1 MKKAL
6 TIAGSDS
13 CGGAGIQ
20 ADIKTMTMNG
30 VYAMSAVTALTA
42 QNTTGVRSVMEA
54 APAFLADQLDA
65 VFEDIR
71 RRAEELNEENA
82 RLRRELEQHNERR
95 VELGDALLSAQSV
108 YQDVVDKARVR
119 ADAITAEAE
128 KRSQALLAET
138 RRESEQILARSRK
151 QEENAARR
159 VEAAFDRMKQLH
171 LASVDALNAQWQAFL
186 CSLDGE
192 EEPESVR
199 EEPRPAEPEP
209 EELPADLEEKVGA
222 IAQELFAMEQ
232 E

>member
-1 MKKAL
+1 MAL
-6 TIAGSDS
+6 DAEYFDS
-13 CGGAGIQ
+13 IYIEVVKRKYY
-20 ADIKTMTMNG
+20 D
-30 VYAMSAVTALTA
+30 
-42 QNTTGVRSVMEA
+42 A
-54 APAFLADQLDA
+54 AKVQA

-128 KRSQALLAET
+128 KRSQALMAET

>member
-1 MKKAL
+1 MRNFL
-6 TIAGSDS
+6 T
-13 CGGAGIQ
+13 
-20 ADIKTMTMNG
+20 
-30 VYAMSAVTALTA
+30 
-42 QNTTGVRSVMEA
+42 RSISKWCAKV
-54 APAFLADQLDA
+54 QA
-65 VFEDIR
+65 VFEEIR

-82 RLRRELEQHNERR
+82 RLRRELEQHNDRR

-108 YQDVVDKARVR
+108 YQDIVDKARVR
-119 ADAITAEAE
+119 ADAITADAE

-138 RRESEQILARSRK
+138 RRESERLLARSRA

-192 EEPESVR
+192 EEMPAPVR
-199 EEPRPAEPEP
+199 EIQPEPQPEP

-222 IAQELFAMEQ
+222 IAQELFAMEG

>member
-1 MKKAL
+1 MAL
-6 TIAGSDS
+6 DAAYFDS
-13 CGGAGIQ
+13 IYIEVVKRKYY
-20 ADIKTMTMNG
+20 D
-30 VYAMSAVTALTA
+30 
-42 QNTTGVRSVMEA
+42 A
-54 APAFLADQLDA
+54 AKVQA

-82 RLRRELEQHNERR
+82 RLRRELEQHNDRR

-108 YQDVVDKARVR
+108 YQDIVDKARVR
-119 ADAITAEAE
+119 ADAITADAE

-138 RRESEQILARSRK
+138 RRESERLLARSRA

-192 EEPESVR
+192 EEMPAPVR
-199 EEPRPAEPEP
+199 EIQPEPQPEP

-222 IAQELFAMEQ
+222 IAQELFAMEG

>member
-1 MKKAL
+1 MAL
-6 TIAGSDS
+6 DAAYFDSIYIAVVKRKYYD
-13 CGGAGIQ
+13 
-20 ADIKTMTMNG
+20 
-30 VYAMSAVTALTA
+30 
-42 QNTTGVRSVMEA
+42 A
-54 APAFLADQLDA
+54 AKVQA

>member
-1 MKKAL
+1 MALDAAYFDSIYIEVVEKK
-6 TIAGSDS
+6 
-13 CGGAGIQ
+13 
-20 ADIKTMTMNG
+20 
-30 VYAMSAVTALTA
+30 YY
-42 QNTTGVRSVMEA
+42 EA
-54 APAFLADQLDA
+54 AKVQAGC
-65 VFEDIR
+65 EDIR

-128 KRSQALLAET
+128 KRSQALMAET

-186 CSLDGE
+186 GSLDGE

>member
-1 MKKAL
+1 MALDAEFFDSIYIEVVKKKYY
-6 TIAGSDS
+6 D
-13 CGGAGIQ
+13 
-20 ADIKTMTMNG
+20 
-30 VYAMSAVTALTA
+30 
-42 QNTTGVRSVMEA
+42 A
-54 APAFLADQLDA
+54 AKVQA
-65 VFEDIR
+65 VFEEIR

-82 RLRRELEQHNERR
+82 RLRRELEQHNDRR

-108 YQDVVDKARVR
+108 YQDIVDKARVR
-119 ADAITAEAE
+119 ADAITADAE

-138 RRESEQILARSRK
+138 RRESERLLARSRA

-192 EEPESVR
+192 EEMPAPAPIRETEPAPVR
-199 EEPRPAEPEP
+199 EPEPEP

-222 IAQELFAMEQ
+222 IAQELFAMES

>member
-1 MKKAL
+1 MALDAAYFDSIYIEVVKKKYY
-6 TIAGSDS
+6 D
-13 CGGAGIQ
+13 
-20 ADIKTMTMNG
+20 
-30 VYAMSAVTALTA
+30 
-42 QNTTGVRSVMEA
+42 A
-54 APAFLADQLDA
+54 AKVQA

-71 RRAEELNEENA
+71 RRAEELNEENES
-82 RLRRELEQHNERR
+82 LRRELEQHNDRR
-95 VELGDALLSAQSV
+95 VELGDALLSAQGV
-108 YQDVVDKARVR
+108 YQDIVDKARVR

-128 KRSQALLAET
+128 KRSQALMAET
-138 RRESEQILARSRK
+138 RRESERLLARSRA

-192 EEPESVR
+192 EEPSAPVR
-199 EEPRPAEPEP
+199 ETRPEPESA

-222 IAQELFAMEQ
+222 IAQELFAMEG

>member
-1 MKKAL
+1 MALDAAYFDSIYIEVVKKKYY
-6 TIAGSDS
+6 D
-13 CGGAGIQ
+13 
-20 ADIKTMTMNG
+20 
-30 VYAMSAVTALTA
+30 
-42 QNTTGVRSVMEA
+42 A
-54 APAFLADQLDA
+54 AKVQA

-192 EEPESVR
+192 EELESVQA
-199 EEPRPAEPEP
+199 EPRPAEPEP

>member
-1 MKKAL
+1 MALDAEYFDSIYIEVVKKKYY
-6 TIAGSDS
+6 D
-13 CGGAGIQ
+13 
-20 ADIKTMTMNG
+20 
-30 VYAMSAVTALTA
+30 
-42 QNTTGVRSVMEA
+42 A
-54 APAFLADQLDA
+54 AKVQA

-128 KRSQALLAET
+128 KRSQALMAET

-192 EEPESVR
+192 EDLSAPAPVQEPERVP
-199 EEPRPAEPEP
+199 EPEQEP

>member
-1 MKKAL
+1 MA
-6 TIAGSDS
+6 
-13 CGGAGIQ
+13 
-20 ADIKTMTMNG
+20 
-30 VYAMSAVTALTA
+30 
-42 QNTTGVRSVMEA
+42 
-54 APAFLADQLDA
+54 LDA
-65 VFEDIR
+65 EYFDSIYIEVVKKKYYNAAKVQEVFEDIR
-71 RRAEELNEENA
+71 RQAEELNAENE
-82 RLRRELEQHNERR
+82 RMRKELAQRTDRR
-95 VELGDALLSAQSV
+95 VELGDALLSAQGV
-108 YQDVVDKARVR
+108 YQDIIDRARVR

-128 KRSQALLAET
+128 KRSQALMAET
-138 RRESEQILARSRK
+138 RRESEQMLARSRA

-192 EEPESVR
+192 EDLSAPAPVQEPERVP
-199 EEPRPAEPEP
+199 EPEQEP

>member
-1 MKKAL
+1 MALDAEYFDSIYIEVVKKKYY
-6 TIAGSDS
+6 D
-13 CGGAGIQ
+13 
-20 ADIKTMTMNG
+20 
-30 VYAMSAVTALTA
+30 
-42 QNTTGVRSVMEA
+42 A
-54 APAFLADQLDA
+54 AKVQA

-128 KRSQALLAET
+128 KRSQALMAET

-192 EEPESVR
+192 EEPE
-199 EEPRPAEPEP
+199 P

>member
-1 MKKAL
+1 MALDAEYFDSIYIEVVKKKYY
-6 TIAGSDS
+6 D
-13 CGGAGIQ
+13 
-20 ADIKTMTMNG
+20 
-30 VYAMSAVTALTA
+30 
-42 QNTTGVRSVMEA
+42 A
-54 APAFLADQLDA
+54 AKVQA

-128 KRSQALLAET
+128 KRSQALMAET

-192 EEPESVR
+192 EEPEPVR
-199 EEPRPAEPEP
+199 EEPCPAEPEP

>member
-1 MKKAL
+1 MAL
-6 TIAGSDS
+6 DAAYFDS
-13 CGGAGIQ
+13 IYIEVVKRKYY
-20 ADIKTMTMNG
+20 D
-30 VYAMSAVTALTA
+30 
-42 QNTTGVRSVMEA
+42 A
-54 APAFLADQLDA
+54 AKVQA

-138 RRESEQILARSRK
+138 RRESEQILSRSRK

-192 EEPESVR
+192 EEPEPVR
-199 EEPRPAEPEP
+199 EEEPRPAEPEP

-222 IAQELFAMEQ
+222 SAQELFAMEQ

>member
-1 MKKAL
+1 MAL
-6 TIAGSDS
+6 DAAYFDS
-13 CGGAGIQ
+13 IYIEVVKRKYY
-20 ADIKTMTMNG
+20 D
-30 VYAMSAVTALTA
+30 
-42 QNTTGVRSVMEA
+42 A
-54 APAFLADQLDA
+54 AKVQA

-128 KRSQALLAET
+128 KRSQALMAET

-192 EEPESVR
+192 EEPESVQA
-199 EEPRPAEPEP
+199 EPRPAEPEP

>member
-1 MKKAL
+1 MALDAEYFDSIYIEVVKKKYY
-6 TIAGSDS
+6 D
-13 CGGAGIQ
+13 
-20 ADIKTMTMNG
+20 
-30 VYAMSAVTALTA
+30 
-42 QNTTGVRSVMEA
+42 A
-54 APAFLADQLDA
+54 AKVQA

-138 RRESEQILARSRK
+138 RRESEQILSRSRK

>member
-1 MKKAL
+1 MAL
-6 TIAGSDS
+6 DAAYFDS
-13 CGGAGIQ
+13 IYIEVVKRKYY
-20 ADIKTMTMNG
+20 D
-30 VYAMSAVTALTA
+30 
-42 QNTTGVRSVMEA
+42 A
-54 APAFLADQLDA
+54 AKVQA

-209 EELPADLEEKVGA
+209 EELPADLEEKVGT

>member
-1 MKKAL
+1 MALDAEYFDSIYIEVVKKKYY
-6 TIAGSDS
+6 D
-13 CGGAGIQ
+13 
-20 ADIKTMTMNG
+20 
-30 VYAMSAVTALTA
+30 
-42 QNTTGVRSVMEA
+42 A
-54 APAFLADQLDA
+54 AKVQA

>member
-1 MKKAL
+1 MAL
-6 TIAGSDS
+6 DAEYFDS
-13 CGGAGIQ
+13 IYIEVVKRKYY
-20 ADIKTMTMNG
+20 D
-30 VYAMSAVTALTA
+30 
-42 QNTTGVRSVMEA
+42 A
-54 APAFLADQLDA
+54 AKVQA

>member
-1 MKKAL
+1 MAL
-6 TIAGSDS
+6 DAAYFDS
-13 CGGAGIQ
+13 IYIEVVKRKYY
-20 ADIKTMTMNG
+20 D
-30 VYAMSAVTALTA
+30 
-42 QNTTGVRSVMEA
+42 A
-54 APAFLADQLDA
+54 AKVQA

-108 YQDVVDKARVR
+108 YQDVVDKARAR

-192 EEPESVR
+192 EELESVQA
-199 EEPRPAEPEP
+199 EPRPAEPEP

>member
-1 MKKAL
+1 MAL
-6 TIAGSDS
+6 DAAYFDS
-13 CGGAGIQ
+13 IYIEVVKRKYY
-20 ADIKTMTMNG
+20 D
-30 VYAMSAVTALTA
+30 
-42 QNTTGVRSVMEA
+42 A
-54 APAFLADQLDA
+54 AKVQA

>member
-1 MKKAL
+1 MAL
-6 TIAGSDS
+6 DAAYFDS
-13 CGGAGIQ
+13 IYIEVVKRKYY
-20 ADIKTMTMNG
+20 D
-30 VYAMSAVTALTA
+30 
-42 QNTTGVRSVMEA
+42 A
-54 APAFLADQLDA
+54 AKVQA

-128 KRSQALLAET
+128 KRSQALMAET

-192 EEPESVR
+192 EEPEPVR
-199 EEPRPAEPEP
+199 EEPCPAEPEP

>member
-1 MKKAL
+1 MALDAAYFDSIYIEVVKKKYY
-6 TIAGSDS
+6 D
-13 CGGAGIQ
+13 
-20 ADIKTMTMNG
+20 
-30 VYAMSAVTALTA
+30 
-42 QNTTGVRSVMEA
+42 A
-54 APAFLADQLDA
+54 AKVQA

>member
-1 MKKAL
+1 MALDAEFFDSIYIEVVKKKYY
-6 TIAGSDS
+6 D
-13 CGGAGIQ
+13 
-20 ADIKTMTMNG
+20 
-30 VYAMSAVTALTA
+30 
-42 QNTTGVRSVMEA
+42 A
-54 APAFLADQLDA
+54 AKVQA
-65 VFEDIR
+65 VFEEIR

-82 RLRRELEQHNERR
+82 RLRRELEQHNDRR

-108 YQDVVDKARVR
+108 YQDIVDKARVR
-119 ADAITAEAE
+119 ADAITADAE

-138 RRESEQILARSRK
+138 RRESERLLARSRA

-192 EEPESVR
+192 EEMPAPVR
-199 EEPRPAEPEP
+199 EIQPEPQPEP

-222 IAQELFAMEQ
+222 IAQELFAMEG

>member
-1 MKKAL
+1 MAL
-6 TIAGSDS
+6 DAAYFDS
-13 CGGAGIQ
+13 IYIEVVKRKYY
-20 ADIKTMTMNG
+20 D
-30 VYAMSAVTALTA
+30 
-42 QNTTGVRSVMEA
+42 A
-54 APAFLADQLDA
+54 AKVQA

-128 KRSQALLAET
+128 KRSQALMAET

>member
-1 MKKAL
+1 MAL
-6 TIAGSDS
+6 DAAYFDS
-13 CGGAGIQ
+13 IYIEVVKRKYY
-20 ADIKTMTMNG
+20 D
-30 VYAMSAVTALTA
+30 
-42 QNTTGVRSVMEA
+42 A
-54 APAFLADQLDA
+54 AKVQA

-128 KRSQALLAET
+128 KRSQALMAET

-192 EEPESVR
+192 EPEPVR

>member
-1 MKKAL
+1 MALDAAYFDSIYIEVVKK
-6 TIAGSDS
+6 
-13 CGGAGIQ
+13 
-20 ADIKTMTMNG
+20 KYYN
-30 VYAMSAVTALTA
+30 
-42 QNTTGVRSVMEA
+42 A
-54 APAFLADQLDA
+54 AEVQA

-108 YQDVVDKARVR
+108 YQDIVDKARVR

-128 KRSQALLAET
+128 KRSQALMAET
-138 RRESEQILARSRK
+138 RRESERLLALSRA

-171 LASVDALNAQWQAFL
+171 LASIDALNGQWQAFL

-192 EEPESVR
+192 EEPEPVR
-199 EEPRPAEPEP
+199 EEPRPAESEP
-209 EELPADLEEKVGA
+209 EELPADLEEKVDA

>member
-1 MKKAL
+1 MALDAAYFDSIYIEVVKK
-6 TIAGSDS
+6 
-13 CGGAGIQ
+13 
-20 ADIKTMTMNG
+20 KYYN
-30 VYAMSAVTALTA
+30 
-42 QNTTGVRSVMEA
+42 A
-54 APAFLADQLDA
+54 AEVQA

-71 RRAEELNEENA
+71 RRAEELNEANA
-82 RLRRELEQHNERR
+82 RLRRGREQHSERR

>member
-1 MKKAL
+1 MALDAEYFDSIYIEVVKKKYY
-6 TIAGSDS
+6 D
-13 CGGAGIQ
+13 
-20 ADIKTMTMNG
+20 
-30 VYAMSAVTALTA
+30 
-42 QNTTGVRSVMEA
+42 A
-54 APAFLADQLDA
+54 AKVQA

-108 YQDVVDKARVR
+108 YQDVVDKARAK

-128 KRSQALLAET
+128 KRSQALMAET

-199 EEPRPAEPEP
+199 EEPRPTEPEP

-222 IAQELFAMEQ
+222 IADQVFSLDEE
-232 E
+232 

>member
-1 MKKAL
+1 MALDAAYFDSIYIEVVKKKYY
-6 TIAGSDS
+6 D
-13 CGGAGIQ
+13 
-20 ADIKTMTMNG
+20 
-30 VYAMSAVTALTA
+30 
-42 QNTTGVRSVMEA
+42 A
-54 APAFLADQLDA
+54 AKVQA

-192 EEPESVR
+192 EEPEPVR
-199 EEPRPAEPEP
+199 EEEPRPAAPEP
-209 EELPADLEEKVGA
+209 EELPAARAEKVGA

>member
-1 MKKAL
+1 MALDAEFFDSIYIEVVKKKYY
-6 TIAGSDS
+6 D
-13 CGGAGIQ
+13 
-20 ADIKTMTMNG
+20 
-30 VYAMSAVTALTA
+30 
-42 QNTTGVRSVMEA
+42 A
-54 APAFLADQLDA
+54 AKVQA

-138 RRESEQILARSRK
+138 RRESEQILSRSRK

-186 CSLDGE
+186 WSLDGE
-192 EEPESVR
+192 EEPEPVR
-199 EEPRPAEPEP
+199 EEEPRPAEPEP

>member
-1 MKKAL
+1 MAL
-6 TIAGSDS
+6 DAAYFDS
-13 CGGAGIQ
+13 IYIEVVKRKYY
-20 ADIKTMTMNG
+20 D
-30 VYAMSAVTALTA
+30 
-42 QNTTGVRSVMEA
+42 A
-54 APAFLADQLDA
+54 AKVQA

-159 VEAAFDRMKQLH
+159 VEAAFDRMK
-171 LASVDALNAQWQAFL
+171 
-186 CSLDGE
+186 
-192 EEPESVR
+192 
-199 EEPRPAEPEP
+199 
-209 EELPADLEEKVGA
+209 
-222 IAQELFAMEQ
+222 
-232 E
+232 

>member
-1 MKKAL
+1 MAL
-6 TIAGSDS
+6 DAAYFDS
-13 CGGAGIQ
+13 IYIEVVKRKYY
-20 ADIKTMTMNG
+20 D
-30 VYAMSAVTALTA
+30 
-42 QNTTGVRSVMEA
+42 A
-54 APAFLADQLDA
+54 AKVQA

-138 RRESEQILARSRK
+138 RRESEQILSRSRK

>member
-1 MKKAL
+1 MALDAEYFDSIYIDVVKK
-6 TIAGSDS
+6 
-13 CGGAGIQ
+13 
-20 ADIKTMTMNG
+20 KYYN
-30 VYAMSAVTALTA
+30 
-42 QNTTGVRSVMEA
+42 A
-54 APAFLADQLDA
+54 AEVQA
-65 VFEDIR
+65 VFEEIR

-82 RLRRELEQHNERR
+82 RLRRELEQHNDRR

-108 YQDVVDKARVR
+108 YQDIVDKARVR

-138 RRESEQILARSRK
+138 RRESERLLARSRA
-151 QEENAARR
+151 QEETAARR
-159 VEAAFDRMKQLH
+159 VEAAFDRMKQMH

-192 EEPESVR
+192 EEPSAPAPVQ
-199 EEPRPAEPEP
+199 EPERVPEPEQEP

>member
-1 MKKAL
+1 MALDAAYFDSIYIEVVKK
-6 TIAGSDS
+6 
-13 CGGAGIQ
+13 
-20 ADIKTMTMNG
+20 KYYN
-30 VYAMSAVTALTA
+30 
-42 QNTTGVRSVMEA
+42 A
-54 APAFLADQLDA
+54 AEVQA

-71 RRAEELNEENA
+71 RRAEELNEENE
-82 RLRRELEQHNERR
+82 RLRRELEQHNDRR

-108 YQDVVDKARVR
+108 YQDIVDKARVR

-128 KRSQALLAET
+128 KRSQALMAET
-138 RRESEQILARSRK
+138 RRESEQLLARSRA

-192 EEPESVR
+192 ELSAPVPAPEAEPEQ
-199 EEPRPAEPEP
+199 EP